1 MKIYNFKKLL
11 SYIKKQKK
19 KRKEEKKNIPSARNR
34 AWEFLRASPFRY
46 HYATTEK
53 SLMIS
58 VY

>member
-1 MKIYNFKKLL
+1 M
-11 SYIKKQKK
+11 KKQKK
-19 KRKEEKKNIPSARNR
+19 KKRREEKEKIPSARNR